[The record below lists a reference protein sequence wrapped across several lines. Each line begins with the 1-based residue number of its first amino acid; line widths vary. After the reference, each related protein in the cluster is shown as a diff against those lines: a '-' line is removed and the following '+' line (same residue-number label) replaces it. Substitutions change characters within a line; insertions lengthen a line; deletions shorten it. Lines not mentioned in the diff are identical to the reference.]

1 MSASTKPYGIV
12 VGVDGVGRVQCR
24 QLLEHAIKLAA
35 DAVETAAVDSDARE
49 ARQRGRPTNLYSSG
63 IGSEY
68 AGVDA
73 VLSQRRGPS

>member
-1 MSASTKPYGIV
+1 MYPVIPMSIGWSV
-12 VGVDGVGRVQCR
+12 WHEENGRQI
-24 QLLEHAIKLAA
+24 LEHAIKLAA
-35 DAVETAAVDSDARE
+35 DVVETAAVDSDAHE
-49 ARQRGRPTNLYSSG
+49 ARQRERPTNLYSSG